1 MKKKIAVNLDEA
13 LIEKVKE
20 KAEAEN
26 RSTSNALEQI
36 LIEYFEDKAK

>member
-1 MKKKIAVNLDEA
+1 MKKPINITIDEA

-36 LIEYFEDKAK
+36 LIEYFDAKK